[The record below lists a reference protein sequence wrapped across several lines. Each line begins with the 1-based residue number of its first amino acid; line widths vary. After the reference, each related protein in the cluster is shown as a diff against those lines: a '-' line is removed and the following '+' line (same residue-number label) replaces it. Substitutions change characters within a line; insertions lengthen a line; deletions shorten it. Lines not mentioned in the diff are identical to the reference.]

1 MQQRGFEGAAL
12 PFSQIPGPKWPV
24 LGALP
29 TFLSFDGVKGLENYH
44 QHMYDTYG
52 PIVNTTM
59 PGDDNSVL
67 IFDPREAR
75 KVFLHEGK
83 YPKGPTNDLWA
94 MHYWKKKHDQEG
106 TLMTESGEVWQKGR
120 HDLQKDLFNHAA
132 ASSYCDLMTA
142 ASGQVIEA
150 AERKVAEGTCDFETM
165 LKASIGDVFTAAV
178 LGRPCGFSWD
188 GCSQEEIEWA
198 QTSVDVVKGFAHL
211 IQQPWMQ
218 LWPEAFKTYRE
229 FEATQNRSCELSRKM
244 VRTALERY
252 ENFDGPEEQMPW
264 VVRLHKRGVFDVEGV
279 CRVLSHARGKKSL
292 PPDVPYGETLVF
304 KGSCSQ
310 LSWISSSCTKPSA
323 IVAEDLEMDQ
333 PANSSFEGCDAVVDQ
348 MRGDRRWQHYNLM
361 DAVQMVCGNRTCLP
375 MPDCM
380 DEVHQNLER
389 YPPDSLV
396 GRARAFCPTAPEL
409 WGRRWFKAFETVVHS
424 LNQSRP
430 HDTPPKDAL
439 VVHLRLGDVLEESAA
454 SVDEM
459 LANPVPFYSG
469 ENQLETWNVY
479 VRPLSSFNKSIPPE
493 IVRRRHVVLVAS
505 AVHAGTRK
513 KTPFSVE
520 FTMEAGGMIIAG
532 LDTTY
537 NVLMWAMI
545 NLAQNPEA
553 QQKLREEIYEV
564 LGPSGNFT
572 REKLSAMPYLKAV
585 MRESHRLTP
594 VLESITFRYIDSDL
608 DLCGYSVPAGTR
620 IDMGSAILQRD
631 PKIVDD
637 PWAFRPERF
646 MAEAVQA
653 RKNDPLKSLLDHK
666 LIEKPF
672 SFGARM
678 CLGARLAE
686 MEMMIL
692 ISQFIAKFRFEAE
705 PGHIPRVHDTFIVP
719 EKMPEV
725 KITHV

>member
-1 MQQRGFEGAAL
+1 MAFRLLGNVRRSAAVSAAEQLQRGFEGAAL

-29 TFLSFDGVKGLENYH
+29 TFLSFDGVKGLEKYH

-279 CRVLSHARGKKSL
+279 CR
-292 PPDVPYGETLVF
+292 
-304 KGSCSQ
+304 
-310 LSWISSSCTKPSA
+310 
-323 IVAEDLEMDQ
+323 
-333 PANSSFEGCDAVVDQ
+333 
-348 MRGDRRWQHYNLM
+348 
-361 DAVQMVCGNRTCLP
+361 
-375 MPDCM
+375 
-380 DEVHQNLER
+380 
-389 YPPDSLV
+389 
-396 GRARAFCPTAPEL
+396 
-409 WGRRWFKAFETVVHS
+409 
-424 LNQSRP
+424 
-430 HDTPPKDAL
+430 
-439 VVHLRLGDVLEESAA
+439 
-454 SVDEM
+454 
-459 LANPVPFYSG
+459 
-469 ENQLETWNVY
+469 
-479 VRPLSSFNKSIPPE
+479 
-493 IVRRRHVVLVAS
+493 
-505 AVHAGTRK
+505 
-513 KTPFSVE
+513 
-520 FTMEAGGMIIAG
+520 EAGGMIIAG

-553 QQKLREEIYEV
+553 QQKLREETYEV

-692 ISQFIAKFRFEAE
+692 ISQFLAKFRFEAE

>member
-1 MQQRGFEGAAL
+1 MAFRLLGNLRRSAAVSAAEQLQRGFEGTAL

-29 TFLSFDGVKGLENYH
+29 TFLSFDGVKGLEKYH

-94 MHYWKKKHDQEG
+94 MHYWKKKHNQEG

-120 HDLQKDLFNHAA
+120 HELQKDLFNHAA
-132 ASSYCDLMTA
+132 ASSYCDLMTT
-142 ASGQVIEA
+142 ASDQVIEA
-150 AERKVAEGTCDFETM
+150 VERKVAEGTCDFETM
-165 LKASIGDVFTAAV
+165 LKSSIGDVFTAAV

-188 GCSQEEIEWA
+188 GCSQEELDWA

-211 IQQPWMQ
+211 IAQPWMQ
-218 LWPEAFKTYRE
+218 VWPEAFKTYRE

-279 CRVLSHARGKKSL
+279 CR
-292 PPDVPYGETLVF
+292 
-304 KGSCSQ
+304 
-310 LSWISSSCTKPSA
+310 
-323 IVAEDLEMDQ
+323 
-333 PANSSFEGCDAVVDQ
+333 
-348 MRGDRRWQHYNLM
+348 
-361 DAVQMVCGNRTCLP
+361 
-375 MPDCM
+375 
-380 DEVHQNLER
+380 
-389 YPPDSLV
+389 
-396 GRARAFCPTAPEL
+396 
-409 WGRRWFKAFETVVHS
+409 
-424 LNQSRP
+424 
-430 HDTPPKDAL
+430 
-439 VVHLRLGDVLEESAA
+439 
-454 SVDEM
+454 
-459 LANPVPFYSG
+459 
-469 ENQLETWNVY
+469 
-479 VRPLSSFNKSIPPE
+479 
-493 IVRRRHVVLVAS
+493 
-505 AVHAGTRK
+505 
-513 KTPFSVE
+513 
-520 FTMEAGGMIIAG
+520 EAGGMIIAG

-594 VLESITFRYIDSDL
+594 VVESITFRYIDSDL

-620 IDMGSAILQRD
+620 IDMGSAIIQRD
-631 PKIVDD
+631 PQIVDD

-646 MAEAVQA
+646 MAEAVAA
-653 RKNDPLKSLLDHK
+653 RKSDPLKSLLDHK

-692 ISQFIAKFRFEAE
+692 MSQFIAKFRFEAE
-705 PGHIPRVHDTFIVP
+705 PGYIPRWHDTFLVP

-725 KITHV
+725 QITRI